1 MSEKVKPK
9 KPIGTKHKTTKKT
22 RSSAKKRTYLNPDAK
37 PLFIPALKQEMV
49 VSPLAEEEVVSVKSE
64 YELPANNNRG
74 YESPLSAK
82 SSTAKSSSAKPATK
96 PLSKP
101 LSKPATKKYPVF
113 DVDEY
118 NRLIR
123 INTAYEPNMESE
135 MCDTGSPVPITT
147 ELINKHN
154 IFSVT
159 RPVKDIKKSID
170 EIATIGLNNNN
181 YPICVSLVFVI
192 MGFMTIE
199 ELNDEYETQ
208 KKIQRGRTCR
218 EIFDF
223 LERNGIYTKISDFN
237 FDANE
242 GKLIDHLKSLLPV
255 GGITPIAQYGINCGH
270 HVGLLM
276 RMAKD
281 EIYYIDA
288 MDNSFFLLS
297 AENNTFIKYLQ
308 KYNFNQNTI
317 GFLLTPDTWSK
328 QGKKRKR
335 EERQIIIRKQ
345 KTKKRRK

>member
-9 KPIGTKHKTTKKT
+9 KPIGTKYKTSKKT
-22 RSSAKKRTYLNPDAK
+22 RRSAKKRTYLNTDVK
-37 PLFIPALKQEMV
+37 PLFIPGLKQAMV
-49 VSPLAEEEVVSVKSE
+49 VSPLIEEVVSAKSE

-74 YESPLSAK
+74 YESPLS
-82 SSTAKSSSAKPATK
+82 SKSSSPKFSS
-96 PLSKP
+96 SKKHP
-101 LSKPATKKYPVF
+101 IF
-113 DVDEY
+113 DVEEY
-118 NRLIR
+118 NSLIQ
-123 INTAYEPNMESE
+123 ADEPNMESE

-147 ELINKHN
+147 ELINKQN

-170 EIATIGLNNNN
+170 DIANIGLNNNN

-208 KKIQRGRTCR
+208 KKIQRGRNCR

-242 GKLIDHLKSLLPV
+242 SKLIDQIKLLLPV

-270 HVGLLM
+270 HIGLLM

-288 MDNSFFLLS
+288 MDNSDFLLS
-297 AENNTFIKYLQ
+297 AEDSTFIKYLQ
-308 KYNFNQNTI
+308 KYGFNQNTI
-317 GFLLTPDTWSK
+317 GFLLIPDTWSK
-328 QGKKRKR
+328 QGKKRKI
-335 EERQIIIRKQ
+335 EEPKIIIRKQ
-345 KTKKRRK
+345 KTKRHRK

>member
-9 KPIGTKHKTTKKT
+9 KPIGTKYKTSKKT
-22 RSSAKKRTYLNPDAK
+22 RSSAKKRTYLNHNAK
-37 PLFIPALKQEMV
+37 PLFIPALKPAMV
-49 VSPLAEEEVVSVKSE
+49 EYPLIEDIVSVKSE

-74 YESPLSAK
+74 YESPLSN
-82 SSTAKSSSAKPATK
+82 SSSPKSLYK
-96 PLSKP
+96 PLSNKHP
-101 LSKPATKKYPVF
+101 IF
-113 DVDEY
+113 DVEEY
-118 NRLIR
+118 NRLLQ
-123 INTAYEPNMESE
+123 ADEPNIDFE

-147 ELINKHN
+147 ELINKQN

-159 RPVKDIKKSID
+159 RPVRDIKKSID
-170 EIATIGLNNNN
+170 EIADIGLNNNN

-208 KKIQRGRTCR
+208 KKIQRGRNCS

-242 GKLIDHLKSLLPV
+242 SKLIDQVKILLPV

-270 HVGLLM
+270 HFGLLM
-276 RMAKD
+276 RLAKD

-288 MDNSFFLLS
+288 MDNSDFMLS
-297 AENNTFIKYLQ
+297 AEDNTFIKYLQ
-308 KYNFNQNTI
+308 KYGFNQNTI
-317 GFLLTPDTWSK
+317 GFLLTHDTWSK
-328 QGKKRKR
+328 QGKKRKI
-335 EERQIIIRKQ
+335 EEPKIIIRKQ
-345 KTKKRRK
+345 KTKRHRK

>member
-9 KPIGTKHKTTKKT
+9 KPIGTKYKTTKKM

-74 YESPLSAK
+74 YESPLSSK
-82 SSTAKSSSAKPATK
+82 SSTTSKSASS
-96 PLSKP
+96 
-101 LSKPATKKYPVF
+101 KKYPIF
-113 DVDEY
+113 DVEEY

-123 INTAYEPNMESE
+123 INTADETNMESE
-135 MCDTGSPVPITT
+135 MCDTGSPVPIAT
-147 ELINKHN
+147 ELINKQN

-159 RPVKDIKKSID
+159 RPVKDIKNSID

-208 KKIQRGRTCR
+208 KKIQRGRSCR
-218 EIFDF
+218 EIFYF

-242 GKLIDHLKSLLPV
+242 DKLIYHLKSLLPV

-270 HVGLLM
+270 HIGLLM

-297 AENNTFIKYLQ
+297 AEDNTFIKYLQ
-308 KYNFNQNTI
+308 KYNFDLNTI